1 MKKITVIFSLLIS
14 ILSFSQEYNLEDAQK
29 NTADFLQALKILDL
43 PEGKEMLSKV
53 VFKSSKSFPVVS
65 SSNILFEKLFDTDI
79 DGIKGYKGLL
89 EIQSL
94 SRANTPLTLRY
105 LLISYLDKKDNKWKV
120 FEFRKTID
128 IENEIFYAKK
138 ALTSE
143 TDSRKPQY
151 RYRNLGYWQILKGE
165 LLDSAQSYLTAYKE
179 AKSNEDEDFTISTYL
194 ILDNIIDIEKLIA
207 E

>member
-1 MKKITVIFSLLIS
+1 MKKFTIIFSLLIS
-14 ILSFSQEYNLEDAQK
+14 TISFSQEYNLKDAQK
-29 NTADFLQALKILDL
+29 TTADFLQALKILDL
-43 PEGKEMLSKV
+43 PEGKEMLSEV

-94 SRANTPLTLRY
+94 SKANTPLTLRY

-120 FEFRKTID
+120 FEFRETID
-128 IENEIFYAKK
+128 IENEILYAKQ

-151 RYRNLGYWQILKGE
+151 RYRNLGYWQILNGE
-165 LLDSAQSYLTAYKE
+165 LLGSAQSYLTAYKE
-179 AKSNEDEDFTISTYL
+179 AKSNDDEDFTISTYL
-194 ILDNIIDIEKLIA
+194 ILDKIIDIKKLTA